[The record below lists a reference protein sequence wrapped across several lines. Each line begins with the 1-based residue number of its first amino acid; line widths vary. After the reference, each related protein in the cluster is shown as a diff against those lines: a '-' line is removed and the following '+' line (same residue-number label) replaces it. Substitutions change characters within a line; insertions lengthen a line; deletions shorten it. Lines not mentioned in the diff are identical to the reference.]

1 MAGAAQNITR
11 HFGGDWHGSYGAIPT
26 PGHSPRDR
34 GCTVKDA
41 DGGEV
46 LFYAHNDPAFD
57 WRGLKDEC
65 RRLGLIP
72 DRDTS
77 VHAEWRETGSYTYR
91 NAAGDVVY
99 RTVRKEK
106 RGEAKRFEAQR
117 LEGGRWVNKL
127 DTVERVPYR
136 LPELLAAD
144 PAAPVYFVEGERKAD
159 KLASWGLVATA
170 IAFGCKGWRREYAQH
185 FVGRTVV
192 ILPDNDD
199 VGREFAA
206 KVKEALGAVA
216 NDVAIIDLPGLRP
229 KGDVIDWTGTADDLR
244 ALTVKA
250 LADPGETFPIADLA
264 SWSATAATPKSFI
277 MAGYVP
283 ARELTLATGAGGANK
298 STFGQ
303 QLATCCAAGLPMLG
317 IDVAQGSALYITAED
332 DDDRLHWM
340 QEHICRALGVRMVDL
355 VGKLHLASLR
365 GRLGNELA
373 TFDAEGKLRPSP
385 SFRVLRATIA
395 QAKARLVVLDNA
407 AHLFAGNEND
417 RGQVTAFVN
426 LLYSLCVDL
435 GTTIIL
441 VAHSN
446 KAGDTYSGSTAWL
459 NAVRSQI
466 VLSRPDGAIDPDE
479 RVLTLGKANY
489 ARQGDELRFRWH
501 DFALVRDRDL
511 PSDVREELSATI
523 QANLDNDIFLRCLDE
538 RNRQERAV
546 SESKASRTY
555 APKEFAA
562 MPESKGIGR
571 GRLEAAMD
579 RLFRTGAIER
589 GIVGRYKGEGKD
601 MIGLRR
607 TADDLNRTSDNLSDD
622 VPMTPSDDVPMTYRR
637 PPKAHTPILR
647 IEGAAPEA
655 AAPSSREGL
664 ERGSLHPSPR
674 LNGAAILAPG
684 EALNDEVPGWQ

>member
-1 MAGAAQNITR
+1 
-11 HFGGDWHGSYGAIPT
+11 
-26 PGHSPRDR
+26 
-34 GCTVKDA
+34 
-41 DGGEV
+41 
-46 LFYAHNDPAFD
+46 
-57 WRGLKDEC
+57 
-65 RRLGLIP
+65 
-72 DRDTS
+72 
-77 VHAEWRETGSYTYR
+77 
-91 NAAGDVVY
+91 
-99 RTVRKEK
+99 
-106 RGEAKRFEAQR
+106 
-117 LEGGRWVNKL
+117 
-127 DTVERVPYR
+127 
-136 LPELLAAD
+136 
-144 PAAPVYFVEGERKAD
+144 
-159 KLASWGLVATA
+159 
-170 IAFGCKGWRREYAQH
+170 
-185 FVGRTVV
+185 
-192 ILPDNDD
+192 
-199 VGREFAA
+199 
-206 KVKEALGAVA
+206 
-216 NDVAIIDLPGLRP
+216 
-229 KGDVIDWTGTADDLR
+229 
-244 ALTVKA
+244 
-250 LADPGETFPIADLA
+250 
-264 SWSATAATPKSFI
+264 
-277 MAGYVP
+277 
-283 ARELTLATGAGGANK
+283 
-298 STFGQ
+298 
-303 QLATCCAAGLPMLG
+303 
-317 IDVAQGSALYITAED
+317 
-332 DDDRLHWM
+332 
-340 QEHICRALGVRMVDL
+340 
-355 VGKLHLASLR
+355 
-365 GRLGNELA
+365 
-373 TFDAEGKLRPSP
+373 
-385 SFRVLRATIA
+385 
-395 QAKARLVVLDNA
+395 VLDNA

>member
-1 MAGAAQNITR
+1 VT
-11 HFGGDWHGSYGAIPT
+11 
-26 PGHSPRDR
+26 
-34 GCTVKDA
+34 
-41 DGGEV
+41 
-46 LFYAHNDPAFD
+46 
-57 WRGLKDEC
+57 
-65 RRLGLIP
+65 
-72 DRDTS
+72 
-77 VHAEWRETGSYTYR
+77 
-91 NAAGDVVY
+91 
-99 RTVRKEK
+99 
-106 RGEAKRFEAQR
+106 
-117 LEGGRWVNKL
+117 
-127 DTVERVPYR
+127 
-136 LPELLAAD
+136 
-144 PAAPVYFVEGERKAD
+144 
-159 KLASWGLVATA
+159 
-170 IAFGCKGWRREYAQH
+170 
-185 FVGRTVV
+185 
-192 ILPDNDD
+192 
-199 VGREFAA
+199 
-206 KVKEALGAVA
+206 EALGAVA

-244 ALTVKA
+244 ALTVNA

-264 SWSATAATPKSFI
+264 SWSAKAATPKSFI

-340 QEHICRALGVRMVDL
+340 QEHICRGLGVRMVDL

-501 DFALVRDRDL
+501 NFALVRDRDL
-511 PSDVREELSATI
+511 PSDVRAELSASI
-523 QANLDNDIFLRCLDE
+523 QANLDNDILLRCLDE

-607 TADDLNRTSDNLSDD
+607 TADDLGQTPDDLSDD

-647 IEGAAPEA
+647 IEGAAREA
-655 AAPSSREGL
+655 AAPSPHEGL
-664 ERGSLHPSPR
+664 ERVAPHPSSR